1 MRVCAPILFGFT
13 FFLSHGHE
21 SYLISFLFFS
31 LLLLLSI
38 LLIDD
43 LSSWDI
49 AAGALIVK
57 EAGGRFT
64 DLQGNDFDLRNRK
77 ICASNGLVHDEIL
90 QTLNKEGIV

>member
-1 MRVCAPILFGFT
+1 LRVYAPIFFGFT

-21 SYLISFLFFS
+21 SYLISFLLFS
-31 LLLLLSI
+31 LLLSI
-38 LLIDD
+38 LFIDD

-77 ICASNGLVHDEIL
+77 ICASNGLVHDDIL